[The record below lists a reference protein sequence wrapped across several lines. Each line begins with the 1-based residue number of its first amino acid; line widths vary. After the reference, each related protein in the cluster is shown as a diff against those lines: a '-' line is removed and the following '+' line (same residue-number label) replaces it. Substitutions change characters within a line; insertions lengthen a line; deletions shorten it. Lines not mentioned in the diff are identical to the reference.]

1 MLNHITYFHC
11 PVLLSPLRSNSCEDR
26 WSNVTTLLMTK
37 KTRPI
42 NTVINS
48 HYATL
53 TLYIIL
59 TLSTSLSS
67 FLRGSPGV
75 RVAHTLHRGRSK
87 ETEIDGGRQSLL
99 AFLKGQL
106 HWVIDIQPDLILISL
121 KKIVQ
126 EEREETRE
134 EVKKIKWRDVKTG
147 KKHVWRL
154 RRIWWRITAHVSGAV
169 TVCVYFGVKQG
180 TRRHEYRLE
189 RHSIASHIN
198 KGRRSVRSHAVH
210 PSDRT
215 RTHSQKRLQH
225 KQPFWAQTGGKI
237 GHLLIGNVINSPVTN
252 SAIIFISS
260 RLLWVVRRQEAEFD
274 FLLRAPQLQLCV
286 LSHQVFQ
293 MLALKA
299 LVWVFWYCHQ
309 DVNLQRL
316 HMSLQ
321 PASLYS
327 PWWLSN

>member
-1 MLNHITYFHC
+1 MLHIITVWFYSAHWGQTAVRTDGQMWQHC
-11 PVLLSPLRSNSCEDR
+11 LWLRKQDQLIQWSTAIMQHWRYTSSSPY
-26 WSNVTTLLMTK
+26 
-37 KTRPI
+37 PP
-42 NTVINS
+42 
-48 HYATL
+48 HYHHSWEEA
-53 TLYIIL
+53 
-59 TLSTSLSS
+59 
-67 FLRGSPGV
+67 PGCKL
-75 RVAHTLHRGRSK
+75 HTLHRGRLK

-126 EEREETRE
+126 EERKETRE

-154 RRIWWRITAHVSGAV
+154 RRIWWRITARVSGAV

-225 KQPFWAQTGGKI
+225 KQPLWAQTGGKI